1 VRFPRATRT
10 FAAVSAL
17 GILSACGGAD
27 DGGDPG
33 AATDYPSES
42 LRVLVPY
49 AAGGPTDL
57 TTRTVGAC
65 LESELGETV
74 LVENLPGGSGALAT
88 TELIAAE
95 PDGHT
100 LSLVTAGTMVLTP
113 LANEVGYSKDD
124 ITPIGV
130 MTEVPSVLA
139 VGENS
144 PYESAEDFFTAVEA
158 APGTVNVGVP
168 GASTPQGIE
177 LQRLAD
183 EHDTE
188 VTVVPFDGNAEM
200 TTALLGGNVDAVL
213 INASQDVVQNIEAGA
228 FVPLVASSEERLS
241 WLPDTPTFSELGF
254 DGLTL
259 SGSTFGLA
267 GPAGMPED
275 VVATLEDTLRTCL
288 DQQEVRDQLGENYV
302 LEEFADGDELMEIL
316 DETQEVYEP
325 ILG

>member
-1 VRFPRATRT
+1 MRRGP
-10 FAAVSAL
+10 AVLLVAVGVL
-17 GILSACGGAD
+17 AGCGDDGAGDGGAE
-27 DGGDPG
+27 G
-33 AATDYPSES
+33 YPSEDVR
-42 LRVLVPY
+42 LLVPY

-65 LESELGETV
+65 LESELDATV
-74 LVENLPGGSGALAT
+74 VVENAPGGSGALAT
-88 TELIAAE
+88 TELVGAE

-113 LANEVGYSKDD
+113 LANEVGYTYED

-130 MTEVPSVLA
+130 MADVPSVLA
-139 VGENS
+139 VGEDS
-144 PYESAEDFFTAVEA
+144 PYASAEDLVA
-158 APGTVNVGVP
+158 AAEESPGTLDVGVP

-183 EHDTE
+183 DHGVE

-213 INASQDVVQNIEAGA
+213 INASQDVTGNIDSGA
-228 FVPLVASSEERLS
+228 FVPLVASSEERLD
-241 WLPDTPTFSELGF
+241 WLPDVPTFTELGF

-267 GPAGMPED
+267 GPAGLPDD

-288 DQQEVRDQLGENYV
+288 EQDEVREGIGEEYVPEEFAGADELAAV
-302 LEEFADGDELMEIL
+302 LEE
-316 DETQEVYEP
+316 TQQVYEP